1 MKTTLYLEPVLLK
14 QVKQCALTDGITFTE
29 FTQNALKLALARRDQ
44 LKMRKPVKI
53 PTFGGQGLLPGVDIS
68 NNAGLLDA
76 MGDEPD

>member
-14 QVKQCALTDGITFTE
+14 QVKQCAVSDGITFTE
-29 FTQNALKLALARRDQ
+29 FTQNALRLALAHRDQ
-44 LKMRKPVKI
+44 LKTRRPVRI

-68 NNAGLLDA
+68 HNAAILDA